1 MTISHTSLLSLVVLL
16 AASISGCATTSQQR
30 VLSSEMPM
38 YGGENRQ
45 AIPEKKAI
53 DDALIEG
60 TSKEFGSREAAS
72 ERFVAQGFRYYFQDD
87 LSAAMKRFNQGWL
100 LSPNNPNVFHGFSAV
115 LNDQQNHCEA
125 RKMIEHALELGLS
138 KKAENLADAGRANAL
153 CAMLD
158 KSLNQ
163 ETKSSYIKRSYN
175 LYVDALKA
183 SPDSAY
189 VYGSWA
195 TASYWTGDYV
205 TAWKYV
211 KKERALGGRPG
222 TRFIQLLSEKMPEP
236 RD

>member
-1 MTISHTSLLSLVVLL
+1 MTISHITFISLVTLL
-16 AASISGCATTSQQR
+16 AASISGCVATPQKRT
-30 VLSSEMPM
+30 LSSEIPM

-45 AIPEKKAI
+45 AIPEIKAI

-60 TSKEFGSREAAS
+60 TTKEFGSREAAS
-72 ERFVAQGFRYYFQDD
+72 ERFVTQGFRYYFQDD
-87 LSAAMKRFNQGWL
+87 LSTAMKRFNQGWL
-100 LSPNNPNVFHGFSAV
+100 LNPNNPNVFHGFAAV
-115 LNDQQNHCEA
+115 LNDQQKHCES
-125 RKMIEHALELGLS
+125 RKMIERALELGLS
-138 KKAENLADAGRANAL
+138 KEAGNLADAGRVNAL

-183 SPDSAY
+183 SPNSAY

-195 TASYWTGDYV
+195 TAVYWKGDYV

-211 KKERALGGRPG
+211 KKQRALGGKPG
-222 TRFIQLLSEKMPEP
+222 SQFLQLLSEKMPEP